1 MYNIKFFKKQNGEI
15 PVLDYM
21 KNLEKKSVKSKNA
34 RVKRDKIEKSLDI
47 LKERGTSIGAPTI
60 RHLEGNLY
68 KIRVLDSRM
77 FFFRDNEDFIMLSHF
92 IKNTQKTPEKEKA
105 IARKRSKAY
114 LEFKEVVEND
124 NN

>member
-34 RVKRDKIEKSLDI
+34 RVKKDKIEKSLDI

-77 FFFRDNEDFIMLSHF
+77 FFFRDNDDFIMLSHF